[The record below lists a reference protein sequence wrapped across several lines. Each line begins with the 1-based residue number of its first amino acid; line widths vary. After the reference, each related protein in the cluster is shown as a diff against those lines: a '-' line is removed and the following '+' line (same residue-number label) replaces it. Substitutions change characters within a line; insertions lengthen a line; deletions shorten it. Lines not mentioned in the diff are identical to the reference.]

1 MSKNPT
7 PLIHVLISVFEDRES
22 VVELLRRI
30 DAVTATGMR
39 FRALLIENGSINAP
53 VRPED
58 LVDLGFE
65 CEVLTLNLNLGQQR
79 ALAVGLAHLADRD
92 DADVVVIMD
101 GDGEDR
107 PEDIPALVTK
117 VLSGETPITVA
128 GRGRRQDSLI
138 MKTLRGA
145 YRAVFALMTGET
157 LPYGNFSAIN
167 GAVLR
172 RLVRMEELW
181 THYPATLRCSGFP
194 ILIIPFD
201 RGNRYAGQSRYNL
214 VSLTVHALRSFV
226 PFAETLLARVL
237 WACGIIVGM
246 GLTAIVVGAVIKV
259 LGYASPGWLTLVAGS
274 VLIVVLQVA
283 AIALITLLLASTGQP
298 RVTTIPATIGRSFVE
313 RTDVVPARKR

>member
-1 MSKNPT
+1 MSINST
-7 PLIHVLISVFEDRES
+7 PLIHILISVFEDRES
-22 VVELLRRI
+22 VVELLKRI
-30 DAVTATGMR
+30 DALAAAEMR
-39 FRALLIENGSINAP
+39 FRALLVDNGSLNAP
-53 VRPED
+53 IRPED

-65 CEVLTLNLNLGQQR
+65 SEVLTLNLNLGQQR
-79 ALAVGLAHLADRD
+79 ALAVGLAHLAERE
-92 DADVVVIMD
+92 DAEVVVVMD

-107 PEDIPALVTK
+107 PEDIPEFVAK
-117 VLSGETPITVA
+117 IISGETPITVA
-128 GRGRRQDSLI
+128 GRGRRQDSMV
-138 MKTLRGA
+138 MKVLRGA
-145 YRAVFALMTGET
+145 YRAVFALMTGQT
-157 LPYGNFSAIN
+157 LPYGNFSAIS

-194 ILIIPFD
+194 ILVIPFD
-201 RGNRYAGQSRYNL
+201 RGKRYAGKSRYNL

-237 WACGIIVGM
+237 WACGIIVGL
-246 GLTAIVVGAVIKV
+246 GLAAIVVGAVIKV

-298 RVTTIPATIGRSFVE
+298 RVTTIPATIGRSFVQKA
-313 RTDVVPARKR
+313 DVVPARKR